1 MDIIGRGATPREAL
15 VKWEKA
21 ATEHNRERAQKI
33 MALLLEARSLDKK
46 LVRTRIENSE
56 YVCDGRFSGNYLNLS
71 NEIRRL
77 VMAPSN
83 GRSAGM
89 LDELFNLIAD
99 HVLKERQRA
108 AANKL
113 HTENHAIKQDV
124 FAWLDA
130 NPPKPRGKSAAA
142 TAIAGKVAPVV
153 FTTALKWV
161 NEWEKLRSTGKV

>member
-46 LVRTRIENSE
+46 LVRTRFENSE

-89 LDELFNLIAD
+89 LDELFIDPALAHLKFSEPPSTRIHASNRHEIA
-99 HVLKERQRA
+99 E
-108 AANKL
+108 
-113 HTENHAIKQDV
+113 
-124 FAWLDA
+124 
-130 NPPKPRGKSAAA
+130 P
-142 TAIAGKVAPVV
+142 
-153 FTTALKWV
+153 
-161 NEWEKLRSTGKV
+161 